1 LFLNF
6 RSKRALLEFH
16 FYVYVVRR
24 QYATWKEECR
34 QLFPLVGSGRF
45 ITSPVIT
52 DDGQPIQDPMV
63 MPETNPGNGL
73 AVLPQDNNRLSSI
86 SSANILENVTDKKLI
101 QWLLTLHQ
109 IGL

>member
-1 LFLNF
+1 M
-6 RSKRALLEFH
+6 
-16 FYVYVVRR
+16 

-63 MPETNPGNGL
+63 MPERNPDKGL
-73 AVLPQDNNRLSSI
+73 AVLPQDNNRPSSI
-86 SSANILENVTDKKLI
+86 DSVNNLENVTDKKLI
-101 QWLLTLHQ
+101 QWMLTLHQ

>member
-1 LFLNF
+1 
-6 RSKRALLEFH
+6 
-16 FYVYVVRR
+16 
-24 QYATWKEECR
+24 
-34 QLFPLVGSGRF
+34 
-45 ITSPVIT
+45 
-52 DDGQPIQDPMV
+52 MV